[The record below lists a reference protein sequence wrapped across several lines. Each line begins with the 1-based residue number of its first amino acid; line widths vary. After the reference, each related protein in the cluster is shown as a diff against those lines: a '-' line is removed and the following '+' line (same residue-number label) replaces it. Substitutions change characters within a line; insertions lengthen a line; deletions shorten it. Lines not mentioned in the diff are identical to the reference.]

1 MSPLVL
7 FIKIG
12 LLENHSVSKMVF
24 STIITGQTHQMYFPS
39 QIKINIQM
47 DIFHNSMFL
56 VYSAFLRP
64 FLIT

>member
-39 QIKINIQM
+39 QIKINIHM
-47 DIFHNSMFL
+47 DICTTQCFWFIL
-56 VYSAFLRP
+56 P
-64 FLIT
+64 F